1 LYKHNLLI
9 LILGILIFAGL
20 SGCKRK
26 ASSDET
32 TAAPESSQ
40 TLINQSMA
48 LYAQR
53 DDLSKLRAAINTL
66 KEARTRDFSNYEILW
81 RLAEYNYYLGSHT
94 TNDEER
100 GRAFREGID
109 AGKAAIQAKPDA
121 AEGHFWLGANYGGT
135 AKTGVLAGLSSIDDI
150 RNEMQAVLRIDPS
163 YEGGSAYMILGQVSL
178 EAPKMLGGDPAAAVE
193 YLQKGDRLDNANP
206 MLKLQLAEAYF
217 KTDRI
222 PDAKKKLDEI
232 DKIPPDPDYLPEN
245 REVLEGVKDLRKRI
259 EEKTR

>member
-1 LYKHNLLI
+1 MYKRNLLA
-9 LILGILIFAGL
+9 LGVGILIFAGM

-40 TLINQSMA
+40 TLINQSLA

-81 RLAEYNYYLGSHT
+81 RLSQFNYYLGSHT
-94 TNDEER
+94 TNEEER

-109 AGKAAIQAKPDA
+109 AGKAAIAAKPDA
-121 AEGHFWLGANYGGT
+121 ADGHFWLGANYGGN

-150 RNEMQAVLRIDPS
+150 RNEMQAVLKIDPS
-163 YEGGSAYMILGQVSL
+163 YEGGSAYMVLGQVSL
-178 EAPKMLGGDPAAAVE
+178 EAPKMLGGDAAQAVE
-193 YLQKGDRLDNANP
+193 YLQKGDRLDHANP

-232 DKIPPDPDYLPEN
+232 EKLPADPNYLPEQ
-245 REVLEGVKDLRKRI
+245 RDVLEGVKDLRKRI
-259 EEKTR
+259 EEKAR